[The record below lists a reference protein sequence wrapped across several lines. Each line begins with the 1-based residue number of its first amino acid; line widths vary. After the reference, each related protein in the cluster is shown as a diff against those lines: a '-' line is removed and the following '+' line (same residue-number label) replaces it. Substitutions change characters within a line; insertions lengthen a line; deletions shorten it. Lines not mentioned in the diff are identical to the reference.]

1 MWTKVCYEN
10 KISLTSLAMVDSSSE
25 LPAAERD
32 SMECL
37 RNRVLCRCHQDYQK
51 LKLSVTHEYA
61 NHPSATFRVRLYL
74 L

>member
-10 KISLTSLAMVDSSSE
+10 KISFISLAMVDSSSE

-32 SMECL
+32 SMEFL

-51 LKLSVTHEYA
+51 LKLSVTHA